1 MGVRLHIY
9 LDDDLVDELDSRVG
23 RRGRSAFITAT
34 IRRAL
39 DDQRR
44 WDEIEAALG
53 AIEDQE
59 HDWDDDSA
67 AWVRAQRRADAR
79 RTG

>member
-1 MGVRLHIY
+1 VGVRLHIH
-9 LDDDLVDELDSRVG
+9 LDDDLVDQLDARVG

-39 DDQRR
+39 DDQGR

-53 AIEDQE
+53 AIEDQGHE
-59 HDWDDDSA
+59 WDRDSA
-67 AWVRAQRRADAR
+67 AWVRAQRRADTR

>member
-1 MGVRLHIY
+1 VGVRLHIN
-9 LDDDLVDELDSRVG
+9 LDESLVDELDARVG
-23 RRGRSAFITAT
+23 PRGRSAFITAT

-44 WDEIEAALG
+44 WDEIEGALG
-53 AIEDQE
+53 AIEDGG
-59 HDWDDDSA
+59 HDWDDDSG
-67 AWVRAQRRADAR
+67 AWVRSQRRADTR

>member
-1 MGVRLHIY
+1 MGVRLHIH
-9 LDDDLVDELDSRVG
+9 LDDKLVDELDSRVG

-34 IRRAL
+34 LRRAL

-44 WDEIEAALG
+44 WDEIEAGLG
-53 AIEDQE
+53 AIEDQGHE
-59 HDWDDDSA
+59 WDRDSG
-67 AWVRAQRRADAR
+67 AWVRSQRRADVR